1 MLASMGSGNA
11 LAEETTEALTTLPTL
26 KTSVTRS
33 RTGVHDPSIV
43 YNPNNQYY
51 YIFGSHMGVSK
62 TKDLC
67 NWTSL
72 SYLGQTEDSKLYGV
86 VDENGNVVQASY
98 NDAFVT
104 SQAKKVT
111 VLKDGVATEVDLP
124 NYNAMEWMTMHNNTT
139 VAGYM
144 WAPDVMWN
152 EKMGKWCMYMS
163 LDGDNWAS
171 VIVLLT
177 SDNIEG
183 PYVYQAPVVYSGFYT
198 ADTKMSY
205 KKTDLELA
213 LGDLTTLPARYLAVG
228 NPAPGN
234 NSSWGTYYPNN
245 IDPCVYY
252 DDEGKLWMSYG
263 SWSGGIFTLQ
273 LDENTGLRD
282 YTVTYSSDYASKGAS
297 FTSDPYFGKKIAG
310 GYYVSGEGSYIRKIG
325 KYYFLFLS
333 YGGLTATGGYEMR
346 VFRSENPDGPFV
358 DGNGVNARYTGYALN
373 YGPNGT
379 DNRGVKI
386 MGSYKWNFM
395 GLGEIAQGHNSVTI
409 GQDGNYYLVYHSRF
423 NSGNEGFENRVHQMF
438 LNEKDWLV
446 AAPFE
451 YHGETVKQE
460 DIESTQIATTKEIAG
475 TYRFIMHN
483 YKQNCNSLEVATP
496 TLVTLTEAGK
506 VSGTVNGK
514 TVSGKWSI
522 TEGTS
527 FITIIISGTEY
538 YGVLVEQTEDPT
550 NIKSLCFTA
559 MNPKSG
565 VNIWGAKMRDEY
577 AIAYVYDLNNK
588 KWPVT
593 ASASVTSNL
602 NLEMVEGDTLE
613 NNVEV
618 TWKSDTPELIS
629 DYGRYMKEPEEDVQY
644 VTLTGSLNCGTH
656 SYSKDIRVRSK
667 AATALTGNELVGL
680 KAYYNFEEGLT
691 NQVNSSEKGILGKAS
706 GGTSAARTYY
716 KFREGYAMRQY
727 EGSAVSYGRFA
738 NSVKSDDGELEGV
751 TVAMWVKRLSTDVAN
766 INNDLFAFTN
776 SSQTQYLA
784 FSPNTAITFLNADG
798 HTMEANVKEGVLTD
812 LPVDT
817 WAFLTLS
824 IDKNGFAVYVN
835 GTRKSYTS
843 SNKGLT
849 KSEDFTYQD
858 ILDLI
863 QSGNNIYF
871 YTGMGSKRGTA
882 GAYIDDILLYNRSM
896 TIAEAKNLYN
906 AANRV
911 YDFKVLTGDVNGDG
925 VVTVTDIAYLATYLL
940 TGDESGISLARADV
954 NGDGE
959 VTEADI
965 TALADVILQGE

>member
-1 MLASMGSGNA
+1 MGSSTA
-11 LAEETTEALTTLPTL
+11 QAQETTEALTSLPTL

-43 YNPNNQYY
+43 YNPANQYY
-51 YIFGSHMGVSK
+51 YIFGSHMGVSR

-72 SYLGQTEDSKLYGV
+72 PSLGQTEDSKLYGV
-86 VDENGNVVQASY
+86 IDADGNVVQASY

-104 SQAKKVT
+104 SNAKKAT
-111 VLKDGVATEVDLP
+111 VLKNGIPTEVDLP
-124 NYNAMEWMTMHNNTT
+124 NYNAKEWMTTYGT
-139 VAGYM
+139 SVSGYM
-144 WAPDVMWN
+144 WAPDVIWN

-177 SDNIEG
+177 ADNIEG

-198 ADTKMSY
+198 EGTAVSY

-213 LGDLTTLPARYLAVG
+213 LGELSSLPARYQAVS
-228 NPAPGN
+228 NPGGGLN
-234 NSSWGTYYPNN
+234 GSKWGTYYPNN
-245 IDPCVYY
+245 IDPCVFY

-263 SWSGGIFTLQ
+263 SWSGGIFVLQ

-282 YTVTYSSDYASKGAS
+282 YTVTYTSDYSSKGAN

-310 GYYVSGEGSYIRKIG
+310 GYYVSGEGSYIRKFG
-325 KYYFLFLS
+325 KYYYLFMS

-346 VFRSENPDGPFV
+346 VFRSENPDGPYV

-373 YGPNGT
+373 YGPQGT

-386 MGSYKWNFM
+386 MGSYKWNYM
-395 GLGEIAQGHNSVTI
+395 NLGEIAQGHNSVTT
-409 GQDGNYYLVYHSRF
+409 GEDGNYYLVYHSRF
-423 NSGNEGFENRVHQMF
+423 NGGNEGFENRVHQMF

-451 YHGETVKQE
+451 YHGETVKQA
-460 DIESTQIATTKEIAG
+460 DIESTQISTVKEIAG

-483 YKQNCNSLEVATP
+483 YKQDCANLEVATP
-496 TLVTLTEAGK
+496 TQVTLTEAGK
-506 VSGTVNGK
+506 LTGTVNGK

-527 FITIIISGTEY
+527 FITLTISGTSY

-559 MNPKSG
+559 MDPKSG

-613 NNVEV
+613 SNVEV

-629 DYGRYMKEPEEDVQY
+629 DYGRYLQAPEEEVQY

-656 SYSKDIRVRSK
+656 SYSKDIKVRAK
-667 AATALTGNELVGL
+667 AATALTGDETKGL

-691 NQVNSSEKGILGKAS
+691 NLLDESEKGILGKAT
-706 GGTSAARTYY
+706 GGTSPARTYY
-716 KFREGYAMRQY
+716 KFREGYVLHQY
-727 EGSAVSYGRFA
+727 EGSGVSYGRFA
-738 NSVKSDDGELEGV
+738 NSLKNDDSDLEGV
-751 TVAMWVKRLSTDVAN
+751 TVAMWVKRLSTDAAN

-776 SSQTQYLA
+776 ASQTQYLA

-824 IDKNGFAVYVN
+824 IDKDGFAVYVN

-843 SNKGLT
+843 SNKGLS

-863 QSGNNIYF
+863 QNGNNIYF

-882 GAYIDDILLYNRSM
+882 AAYIDDLLLYNRSM

-911 YDFKVLTGDVNGDG
+911 YSFVPLLGDVNGDG
-925 VVTVTDIAYLATYLL
+925 TLSVVDITCLASYIL
-940 TGDESGISLARADV
+940 TGDATGLSLTNADT

-959 VTEADI
+959 VTTADI
-965 TALADVILQGE
+965 TEIAAKILQGE